1 MIVKD
6 IIKILDEKYPFCYA
20 EDYDNVG
27 LIVGDDQSKVKG
39 IVVCLDTIE
48 SVVDEAIQKK
58 CNVIVSFHPIIFEG
72 LKRLTNK
79 SHVEIVVNKCIKN
92 NISIIAIH
100 TAMDNSIVGVNKII
114 CDKLELEDIKIL
126 VPKKGTIK
134 KLTTYLPHKNLES
147 IKTKLF
153 KSGAGTIGNYDECS
167 FYVKGIGT
175 FKGNESSNPM
185 IGNKGIQ
192 TEIEEVKISFTFP
205 MHKEKE
211 ILNILKENHPYD
223 EYAYEIISL
232 ENINQNIGLGMI
244 GKLNKSISEE
254 NFITYLKDKM
264 NTKLVRHSEF
274 TGKKIRTVAVLGGS
288 GSFAINNAIAAK
300 ADAYITSDLKY
311 HDFFK
316 GEKKILLTDIG
327 HYESEQYTKNVIH
340 THLTEKI
347 TNFAIVLTETNS
359 NPVKY
364 S

>member
-6 IIKILDEKYPFCYA
+6 IIKILNDKYPFCYA

-27 LIVGDDQSKVKG
+27 LIVGDDQDNVKG

-48 SVVDEAIQKK
+48 CVVNEAIQKK
-58 CNVIVSFHPIIFEG
+58 CNVIVSFHPIIFDG
-72 LKRLTNK
+72 LKKLTNEGY
-79 SHVEIVVNKCIKN
+79 VERVVNKCIKN

-100 TAMDNSIVGVNKII
+100 TAMDNSIDGVNKII
-114 CDKLELEDIKIL
+114 CDKLELENTKIL

-134 KLTTYLPHKNLES
+134 KLTTYLPNKNLEL

-153 KSGAGTIGNYDECS
+153 ECGAGTIGNYDQCS
-167 FYVKGIGT
+167 FVVKGIGT
-175 FKGNESSNPM
+175 FTGNKNSNPV
-185 IGNKGIQ
+185 IGSRGIQ
-192 TEIEEVKISFTFP
+192 TKVEEVKISFTFP

-211 ILNILKENHPYD
+211 ILNTLKENHPYD

-244 GKLNKSISEE
+244 GKLNKSMSEE

-274 TGKKIRTVAVLGGS
+274 TAKKIRSVAVLGGS
-288 GSFAINNAIAAK
+288 GSFAINNAITAK
-300 ADAYITSDLKY
+300 ADAYVTSDLKY

-316 GEKKILLTDIG
+316 ADKKILLTDIG

-340 THLTEKI
+340 TYLTEKI

>member
-6 IIKILDEKYPFCYA
+6 IIKILNDKYPFCYA

-27 LIVGDDQSKVKG
+27 LIVGNGLAKVKG
-39 IVVCLDTIE
+39 IVVSIDTIE

-58 CNVIVSFHPIIFEG
+58 CNLIVSFHPIIFDG
-72 LKRLTNK
+72 LKKITNE
-79 SHVEIVVNKCIKN
+79 SYVERVVNKCIKN

-114 CDKLELEDIKIL
+114 CDKLELEDNEIL
-126 VPKKGTIK
+126 IPKKGTIK
-134 KLTTYLPHKNLES
+134 KLTTYLPNKNLEL

-153 KSGAGTIGNYDECS
+153 NSGAGTIGNYDECS
-167 FYVKGIGT
+167 FSVEGIGT
-175 FKGNESSNPM
+175 FKGDKNSAPV
-185 IGNKGIQ
+185 IGIRGTQ

-205 MHKEKE
+205 IHKEKE
-211 ILNILKENHPYD
+211 ILNTLKENHPYE

-244 GKLNKSISEE
+244 GKLNESMSEE

-274 TGKKIRTVAVLGGS
+274 TGKEIKTVAVLGGS
-288 GSFAINNAIAAK
+288 GSFAINNAITAK
-300 ADAYITSDLKY
+300 ADAYVTSDLKY

-316 GEKKILLTDIG
+316 TEKKMLLTDIG

-340 THLTEKI
+340 TYLTEKI